1 MNRLPLAPRVVG
13 PVVGAI
19 AVGLVG
25 GGACAS
31 MQAPPGGPPDPDPP
45 VLLAITPDSGTEQPD
60 FDDDVEF
67 RFDEVIT
74 ERGIEELVTVSPR
87 HEEIRV
93 SWKRR
98 GLAVRPRDGWHPNV
112 VYIVSVL
119 PGVTDLRN
127 NRSDSTHTVVFS
139 TGGPIPDTRL
149 FGSVV
154 NWEDGRVATGA
165 LIEAILLPDSLTYIG
180 TTDSLGDFELAFL
193 PNGTSHVR
201 ASIDAN
207 NNQRLDAREAYDSA
221 TVQFGG
227 SFSVQDF
234 WAFRHDTLG
243 PSITAVSQLDSQA
256 ISVRFN
262 PAVDSNSLSVDAF
275 GVLQLPDSTATSIDR
290 VLRRSVYDS
299 LQAEAREAA
308 RIAAEDSTAAALQDS
323 LAALGLDSAAV
334 ADTAVTPEPP
344 AIDTI
349 VLPEAEPDT
358 TDIAVAD
365 STRAMRMLAERPALI
380 SDVVL
385 MMSGPL
391 QPGTRYWVEGN
402 VSNLLG
408 ALLQSGRFLLL
419 PEAAEPD
426 ST

>member
-1 MNRLPLAPRVVG
+1 MNHLPLAPRVVG

-25 GGACAS
+25 ACAN

-45 VLLAITPDSGTEQPD
+45 MLLAITPDSGAVLPD

-74 ERGIEELVTVSPR
+74 ERNIEQLVTVSPR

-98 GLAVRPRDGWHPNV
+98 GVAVRPRDGWHPNI

-127 NRSDSTHTVVFS
+127 NRSDSTHAVVFS
-139 TGGPIPDTRL
+139 TGGAIPDTRL

-154 NWEDGRVATGA
+154 NWEDGSVATGA
-165 LIEAILLPDSLTYIG
+165 LIEAILLPDSLTYLG
-180 TTDSLGDFELAFL
+180 TTDSIGDFELAFL
-193 PNGTSHVR
+193 PNGTYHVR

-221 TVQFGG
+221 TVNFAG

-262 PAVDSNSLSVDAF
+262 QAVDSNSLSVDSF
-275 GVLQLPDSTATSIDR
+275 DVLQLPDSTATPIDR

-299 LQAEAREAA
+299 LQSEAREAA
-308 RIAAEDSTAAALQDS
+308 RIAAQDSAAAALQDS

-349 VLPEAEPDT
+349 ALPEAELDT
-358 TDIAVAD
+358 TDIAIAD

-380 SDVVL
+380 SDLVL

-408 ALLQSGRFLLL
+408 ALLQSGRFLVL

>member
-1 MNRLPLAPRVVG
+1 MNHLPLTPQLVG

-19 AVGLVG
+19 AVGLV
-25 GGACAS
+25 GACAS

-45 VLLAITPDSGTEQPD
+45 VLLAITPDSGAVLPD

-74 ERGIEELVTVSPR
+74 ERNIEQLVTVSPR

-98 GLAVRPRDGWHPNV
+98 GLAVRPRDGWHSNV

-193 PNGTSHVR
+193 PNGIYHVR

-207 NNQRLDAREAYDSA
+207 NNQTLDAREAYDSA

-234 WAFRHDTLG
+234 WTFRHDTLG
-243 PSITAVSQLDSQA
+243 PSVTAVSQLDSQA

-262 PAVDSNSLSVDAF
+262 QAVDSNSLSVDAF
-275 GVLQLPDSTATSIDR
+275 RVLQLPDSTATSIDR
-290 VLRRSVYDS
+290 VLLRSVYDS

-323 LAALGLDSAAV
+323 LAALGVDSAAV
-334 ADTAVTPEPP
+334 ADTAVAPEPP

-349 VLPEAEPDT
+349 VPPEAQPDT
-358 TDIAVAD
+358 TDIAVPD
-365 STRAMRMLAERPALI
+365 STRAMYMLAERPALI

-385 MMSGPL
+385 MMVDPL
-391 QPGTRYWVEGN
+391 QPGTRYWVDGN

-408 ALLQSGRFLLL
+408 ALLQSGRFLVL
-419 PEAAEPD
+419 PEAVEPD